1 MLCCAVKCHFEFD
14 DLSHLR
20 VAIRITEDTEGEA
33 KHRVRLCQFHLFSH
47 LTGSETVVIRTLHL
61 ILLTHASYLQRDL

>member
-33 KHRVRLCQFHLFSH
+33 KHRVRLS
-47 LTGSETVVIRTLHL
+47 VNL
-61 ILLTHASYLQRDL
+61 ICFLISLALKL